1 MQAMACGLGEAG
13 VVTPKSNNSALVL
26 VIDSGNTLIKLA
38 CFRHGELVAFT
49 TCDTKAAAT
58 ASGVSDVLKKAI
70 STVQEK
76 AKGKSKESDAFT
88 FAVVGTVV
96 PALSDTLKATLSGF
110 IDASHLLWIDQPA
123 VSGLNTG
130 ELDVSAYQGGH
141 LGVDRLADSLAAI
154 QQFPE
159 KRLLVVDAGTTCTF
173 DVVDEN
179 GVHKGGA
186 IAPGPRRFQQLVG
199 SDYAAQLFEV
209 DLYQKPATC
218 PGLTTEDSLKVGLN
232 SGYKGMM
239 VEIITQ
245 LLYQC
250 RWSSSQVQIVFTG
263 GESDALKQ
271 LLVLE
276 FPTVKVAS
284 HLTVE
289 GLLTLKN
296 LNS

>member
-1 MQAMACGLGEAG
+1 MAK
-13 VVTPKSNNSALVL
+13 PKTSSTAFGL

-38 CFRHGELVAFT
+38 CFRHGELVAFSSCET
-49 TCDTKAAAT
+49 QAVGAET
-58 ASGVSDVLKKAI
+58 GVSPLLKKAI
-70 STVQEK
+70 QSLQEQAAP
-76 AKGKSKESDAFT
+76 AKGKPTEAFT

-96 PALSDTLKATLSGF
+96 PALSDTLKATLTEF
-110 IDASHLLWIDQPA
+110 IDADNLLWIDQSA
-123 VSGLNTG
+123 VKDLKTG
-130 ELDVSAYQGGH
+130 ELDASAYQGGH

-186 IAPGPRRFQQLVG
+186 IAPGPRRFQLLVG

-209 DLYQKPATC
+209 DLYQKPSTC

-263 GESDALKQ
+263 GESDALKK

-276 FPTVKVAS
+276 FPTIKVTP

-289 GLLTLKN
+289 GLLALKN

>member
-1 MQAMACGLGEAG
+1 MAKPQ
-13 VVTPKSNNSALVL
+13 TSSSAFGL

-38 CFRHGELVAFT
+38 CFRHGELVAFSS
-49 TCDTKAAAT
+49 CDTKAVAAQT
-58 ASGVSDVLKKAI
+58 GVSPLLHKTIQSLQAEASPKG
-70 STVQEK
+70 
-76 AKGKSKESDAFT
+76 KGKSSEDFT
-88 FAVVGTVV
+88 FAIVGTVV
-96 PALSDTLKATLSGF
+96 PALTDTLKATLAEF
-110 IDASHLLWIDQPA
+110 IDADNLLWIDQSA
-123 VSGLNTG
+123 VSGLKTG
-130 ELDVSAYQGGH
+130 DLDASAYQGGH

-186 IAPGPRRFQQLVG
+186 IAPGPRRFQLLVG

-250 RWSSSQVQIVFTG
+250 RWSSSQVQILFTG
-263 GESDALKQ
+263 GESDALKK

-276 FPTVKVAS
+276 FPTIKVVP

-289 GLLTLKN
+289 GLLALKN